1 MAKFTVYYNAHKYI
15 DCSDTARAS
24 KRIVKAE
31 NVEEARQ
38 ILVDMRQNDQKV
50 GQRYIG
56 CIHHA
61 EREE

>member
-1 MAKFTVYYNAHKYI
+1 MAKFTVYYNSHQYI
-15 DCSDTARAS
+15 DCSDTARPS

-31 NVEEARQ
+31 NADEARQ
-38 ILVDMRQNDQKV
+38 ILVDMRQNDQKI

-61 EREE
+61 ESEE

>member
-1 MAKFTVYYNAHKYI
+1 MEKFTVFYNAHKYI
-15 DCSDTARAS
+15 DCSDAPKAS
-24 KRIVKAE
+24 HRIVKAE
-31 NVEEARQ
+31 NAEEARQ